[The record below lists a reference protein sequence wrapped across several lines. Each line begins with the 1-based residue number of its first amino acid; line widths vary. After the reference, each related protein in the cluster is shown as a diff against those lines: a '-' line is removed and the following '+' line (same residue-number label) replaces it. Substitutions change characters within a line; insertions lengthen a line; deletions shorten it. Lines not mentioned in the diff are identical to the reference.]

1 MKKLFICVLLFL
13 ALNSCT
19 NSNKVEDT
27 QVSYINTG
35 RYYKVS
41 ECIPEGLVY
50 CSTTKPRKYY
60 VLVKDKNN
68 RTFYFYLTKEQQKDF
83 ENNNQ

>member
-1 MKKLFICVLLFL
+1 MKKLFICLLYL
-13 ALNSCT
+13 GISSCT
-19 NSNKVEDT
+19 DSNNIEDSS
-27 QVSYINTG
+27 VSYINTG

-50 CSTTKPRKYY
+50 CSTTKPYKYY

-68 RTFYFYLTKEQQKDF
+68 QIFYFYLTKEQQKDF
-83 ENNNQ
+83 ENNN